1 MVDGPALDR
10 LQSFGWP
17 GNVRELENLVRRLA
31 ALYSQDT
38 IGVEV
43 IEAELSVAEPASSSD
58 LSSENLASAVEAY
71 LEEYFRAYGSELP
84 PPGLH
89 ARILHE
95 IERPLIALS
104 LTATRG
110 KPG

>member
-1 MVDGPALDR
+1 MVDRPALDR

-43 IEAELSVAEPASSSD
+43 IEAELSVVEPSPSSD
-58 LSSENLASAVEAY
+58 LPSENLASAVE
-71 LEEYFRAYGSELP
+71 S
-84 PPGLH
+84 H
-89 ARILHE
+89 I
-95 IERPLIALS
+95 
-104 LTATRG
+104 
-110 KPG
+110 